1 MEEGEQLS
9 PIDFCNSVHHTATGY
24 LSMATCNRGIS
35 RTVSAGEWIMAAG
48 KRPKGNLEPLA
59 QLMGTVL
66 RGTGL
71 QKRFAE
77 YRAVEAW
84 DEVVGST
91 VAEQAQA
98 TVIRGGVLFVDVK
111 SSVWMQELQLLR
123 GDIIERLNAH
133 LEQPFVKSMVLSIER
148 SPYPGAGSPRGS
160 SYRDRG

>member
-1 MEEGEQLS
+1 
-9 PIDFCNSVHHTATGY
+9 
-24 LSMATCNRGIS
+24 
-35 RTVSAGEWIMAAG
+35 MAAG

-59 QLMGTVL
+59 QLMETVL

-77 YRAVEAW
+77 YQAVEVW
-84 DEVVGST
+84 EQVVGRA

-98 TVIRGGVLFVDVK
+98 TVIRDGVLFVDVK

-123 GDIIERLNAH
+123 VDIVERLNAH
-133 LEQPFVKSMVLSIER
+133 LGKPFVKSMVLSMER
-148 SPYPGAGSPRGS
+148 SPYPGAGGPGAS